1 MNTSTIKKINRQN
14 FSSGNIFSLRTRF
27 FFILSAL
34 FFTCAFFITSTQAAW
49 NSTAMIAGNIVSTGI
64 WGDSVILTPT
74 EGETV
79 GGTLD
84 LIALYVDENGD
95 GNDGV
100 QWAVRAG
107 TCAVGTNTRFGN
119 VDGFNTSFNWD
130 GRDFTSTIDTTS
142 VADGAYCFV
151 FNPSEDAGDA
161 NQRLTRNFFIMNTS
175 GPIVCD
181 SNSSFDDFTPGSV
194 NGQDGWSATGPFD
207 QEVVEN
213 AYGYPSFGCQTLR
226 LSNAVTSGSFGNQ
239 IFSDSITNEA
249 GETDALNGG
258 LSGGTRQSHFS
269 AEFDI
274 AAATTTH
281 QPGLAITVSP
291 DRGDGA
297 RMSFLRFTDTPTGI
311 DVIFFD
317 VQSVTDP
324 AVFAPTTIAIGLF
337 RTMPHTVRFEMEFVD
352 GPSNDVVKIYINNV
366 LVHTGTSWENYYRF
380 DSESNPGLTQN
391 NSRTVDSLLFRLSGI
406 AATTTL
412 GAGFLID
419 NYTLVS
425 SGAVIPPAPPVPFV
439 PGPGDVVINE
449 IMWMGSASSTAD
461 EWLELR
467 NMTSESIDLTNW
479 TIENGGIGTPGVITL
494 SGAIGPNGFFL
505 ISRQTAAVSAMA
517 NIITVDQIATLSFAN
532 DGEVLTLRNNSSS
545 TIDQTPLGAW
555 PAGVNATVKQSMER
569 NNVPG
574 DGTQASSW
582 HTCIDVP
589 GCHSNTFWD
598 INFGLNYGT
607 PRAANL
613 SENDPTAEDFN
624 EGLFGFAA
632 TTGGGGISVPTLEG
646 DETLLDSNATP
657 TDDVSNE
664 EIDPTTTEDVVA
676 ETPVEGEAGAD
687 NTDDA
692 PGIEKVENT
701 DEENISDLTNDEAL
715 EEIID
720 GDSAV
725 EVADEEVVSE
735 EETEANEVVEA
746 VEEVEEVVEM
756 ETEPEVGVPA
766 SEPGE

>member
-1 MNTSTIKKINRQN
+1 MNTFANKKINQQN
-14 FSSGNIFSLRTRF
+14 LVSGNIFSLRTRL

-34 FFTCAFFITSTQAAW
+34 FFTSAFFITSTQAAW
-49 NSTAMIAGNIVSTGI
+49 NASALITGNMLTTGY
-64 WGDSVILTPT
+64 WESVILAPT

-79 GGTLD
+79 SGSLD

-107 TCAVGTNTRFGN
+107 TCAAGTNTRFGN
-119 VDGFNTSFNWD
+119 VDGFNTSFTWN

-151 FNPSEDAGDA
+151 FNPSEDALNID
-161 NQRLTRNFFIMNTS
+161 QRLTRNFTISNAP
-175 GPIVCD
+175 GPIACD
-181 SNSSFDDFTPGSV
+181 SNSSFDDFTLGSV
-194 NGQDGWSATGPFD
+194 NGQGGWSATGPFD
-207 QEVVEN
+207 QEIVANTV
-213 AYGYPSFGCQTLR
+213 GYPSFGCQALR
-226 LSNAVTSGSFGNQ
+226 LSNAVTSGSFSNQ
-239 IFSDSITNEA
+239 TFSDSITNEA

-324 AVFAPTTIAIGLF
+324 AVFASTTIATGLS

-352 GPSNDVVKIYINNV
+352 GPSNDVVEIYINNV
-366 LVHTGTSWENYYRF
+366 LVHTGTTWENYYRF
-380 DSESNPGLTQN
+380 ASESNPGLAQN
-391 NSRTVDSLLFRLSGI
+391 NSRTVDSLLFRLSGP
-406 AATTTL
+406 AAPATL

-419 NYTLVS
+419 NHTLVS
-425 SGAVIPPAPPVPFV
+425 SGAVVPPAPPVPFV

-467 NMTSESIDLTNW
+467 NMTSESIVLNSW
-479 TIENGGIGTPGVITL
+479 TIQNAGIGSPGAITL
-494 SGAIGPNGFFL
+494 SGTIGPNGFFL

-517 NIITVDQIATLSFAN
+517 NSITIDQIATLSFAN
-532 DGEVLTLRNNSSS
+532 GGEVMTLRNSSS
-545 TIDQTPLGAW
+545 TTIDQTPLVGW
-555 PAGVNATVKQSMER
+555 PAGVNATEKQSMER

-598 INFGLNYGT
+598 INLGLNYGT

-657 TDDVSNE
+657 TDDVSDE
-664 EIDPTTTEDVVA
+664 ESDPTTTEDVVA

-687 NTDDA
+687 NTADA
-692 PGIEKVENT
+692 PGVEKVENT
-701 DEENISDLTNDEAL
+701 GGENISDSTNEEDL

-720 GDSAV
+720 GEAAL
-725 EVADEEVVSE
+725 EGAEEEVVSE
-735 EETEANEVVEA
+735 EEAGANEVVEV
-746 VEEVEEVVEM
+746 VEEVEEVEEM
-756 ETEPEVGVPA
+756 ELEPVVEVSA
-766 SEPGE
+766 SEPSE